1 MPTILSTL
9 PFAVLLVLIALG
21 PLLFERWW
29 HRAYPVISV
38 GLASI
43 IIGYYLFSIHDLPQ
57 CIHPLAEYL
66 SFITLL
72 AALYFA
78 SGGIVIQ
85 TDEIGAPTSNIILL
99 GTGAILASMI
109 GTTGAAMILIR
120 PFINMNKQRLGAY
133 QKVFFIFI
141 VCNAGGL
148 LTPIGDPPLFI
159 GFLKGVP
166 FFWISRQA
174 WPFWLLTNALLIG
187 LFYVI
192 DKRNNQTKPPV
203 KKSHFKLK
211 IEGGKNII
219 FLVVAI
225 LLVFLDPNIK
235 GMYWV
240 PAFHLHESRISF
252 IREILLI
259 LICVLSYRLTDKK
272 LLHRNEFTL
281 SPIKEVAFLFFGLFL
296 TMMPVLQWVQHLS
309 AQPNMANYMNQ
320 HNLFWLTG
328 ALSAILDNAPTY
340 LNSMSAAMG
349 AVGLN
354 VNQQQDVL
362 TFLDS
367 HLFVQVVGISVAA
380 VLFGAFTYLG
390 NAPNL
395 MVKAIAEQKGI
406 KMPSFFEYIFKYSIP
421 ILLPII
427 LLNWLLF
434 YFLHG

>member
-1 MPTILSTL
+1 MPAILSL
-9 PFAVLLVLIALG
+9 VPFAVLLILIALG
-21 PLLFERWW
+21 PLLFEKWW
-29 HRAYPVISV
+29 HRAYPAVSV
-38 GLASI
+38 ALAFTI
-43 IIGYYLFSIHDLPQ
+43 LGYYLFFVHDLPQ
-57 CIHPLAEYL
+57 CIHTLAEYL

-85 TDEIGAPTSNIILL
+85 TDEIGSPTANILLL
-99 GTGAILASMI
+99 GTGAILASLI

-120 PFINMNKQRLGAY
+120 PFINMNKKRLGAY

-166 FFWISRQA
+166 FFWISQRA

-187 LFYVI
+187 LFYFI
-192 DKRNNQTKPPV
+192 DKSKNPV
-203 KKSHFKLK
+203 ESPFKIHHLKLK
-211 IEGGKNII
+211 IEGRKNIF
-219 FLVVAI
+219 FLSLAV

-235 GMYWV
+235 GMNWV
-240 PAFHLHESRISF
+240 PAFHLHAYRISF
-252 IREILLI
+252 IREILLL

-272 LLHRNEFTL
+272 LLDRNEFTL
-281 SPIKEVAFLFFGLFL
+281 TPIKEVAFLFFGLFI
-296 TMMPVLQWVQHLS
+296 TMIPVLQWVQHIS
-309 AQPNMANYMNQ
+309 AQPKMANSINQ

-340 LNSMSAAMG
+340 LNSMSAAIG

-354 VNQQQDVL
+354 VNQHQDVL
-362 TFLDS
+362 SFLDS
-367 HLFVQVVGISVAA
+367 HLFVQVVAISIAA

-427 LLNWLLF
+427 ILNWLLF
-434 YFLHG
+434 YLLY

>member
-1 MPTILSTL
+1 MPSIISLLPFTILL
-9 PFAVLLVLIALG
+9 ILIALG
-21 PLLFERWW
+21 PLLFEKWW
-29 HRAYPVISV
+29 HRAYPVISA
-38 GLASI
+38 GLACI
-43 IIGYYLFSIHDLPQ
+43 IVGYYLFSIHDLSQ
-57 CIHPLAEYL
+57 CIHTLAEYF

-85 TDEIGAPTSNIILL
+85 TNEIGSPASNIILL

-120 PFINMNKQRLGAY
+120 PFIKMNKQRLGAY

-166 FFWISRQA
+166 FFWILTQT
-174 WPFWLLTNALLIG
+174 WPFWLLTNTLLIG
-187 LFYVI
+187 LFYFI
-192 DKRNNQTKPPV
+192 DKRNNQL
-203 KKSHFKLK
+203 KSPLKSTRLALK

-219 FLVVAI
+219 FLSVAV

-235 GMYWV
+235 GMNWV
-240 PAFHLHESRISF
+240 PYVHFHGFKISF
-252 IREILLI
+252 IREILLL

-272 LLHRNEFTL
+272 LLKQNEFTL
-281 SPIKEVAFLFFGLFL
+281 APIKEVAFLFFGLFL

-328 ALSAILDNAPTY
+328 VLSAILDNAPTY
-340 LNSMSAAMG
+340 LNSMSAALG

-354 VNQQQDVL
+354 INQYEDVL
-362 TFLDS
+362 SFLAS
-367 HLFVQVVGISVAA
+367 NLFVQVVGISVAA

-406 KMPSFFEYIFKYSIP
+406 KMPSFFAYIFKYSIP